1 VTEDGSFIDHT
12 YSFQFANQKSK
23 FKAKKN
29 YKLMIDYEG
38 NISSDETVGVF
49 VGIDNNIKNKHNF
62 YSDNLEHLRKRYS
75 DEIYQE
81 IKENT

>member
-1 VTEDGSFIDHT
+1 MTEDGSFIDHT

-38 NISSDETVGVF
+38 NISSDDTVGVF
-49 VGIDNNIKNKHNF
+49 TGIDYNIK
-62 YSDNLEHLRKRYS
+62 
-75 DEIYQE
+75 
-81 IKENT
+81 